1 MSAYK
6 YIFIINIHIYSYYLQ
21 YVSLDANKSAFTTTI
36 LAMPISFRTTY
47 TNKISCEIDI
57 LTILDKKRTY
67 FLFYM
72 ICIFIL
78 DKNKSGL
85 RAIIF
90 ISFIRGNKASLNLKC
105 SLLCLGVFN
114 SGKNR
119 TFSRL
124 FSLLTNLTTN
134 LTG

>member
-72 ICIFIL
+72 ILYFI
-78 DKNKSGL
+78 
-85 RAIIF
+85 
-90 ISFIRGNKASLNLKC
+90 
-105 SLLCLGVFN
+105 
-114 SGKNR
+114 
-119 TFSRL
+119 
-124 FSLLTNLTTN
+124 
-134 LTG
+134 